1 MVMLLLA
8 GLNVW
13 IFHSGVYR
21 RVATWDVASVP
32 PRAARVAGA
41 LSLVLW
47 ICIVLSGRMIAYN
60 WFDCDR
66 QPQPPDRQFPDQ
78 LRARPIGGALMSLLG
93 FFQWC
98 EQSGIGDTIRQSSW
112 LFPVIEAI
120 HLLGLGVIG
129 GAVLVVDLRLLGL
142 GLRRQST
149 AELARDAQPW
159 LIGSLLLMMTTGGL
173 LFLSESIKLYYHDA
187 FWFKMASLFLAIVFT
202 FTIQRKVILAGET
215 RMRPVW
221 SKVVALVSILLWSG
235 VGIGGRWIGFS

>member
-1 MVMLLLA
+1 
-8 GLNVW
+8 
-13 IFHSGVYR
+13 
-21 RVATWDVASVP
+21 
-32 PRAARVAGA
+32 
-41 LSLVLW
+41 
-47 ICIVLSGRMIAYN
+47 
-60 WFDCDR
+60 
-66 QPQPPDRQFPDQ
+66 
-78 LRARPIGGALMSLLG
+78 MSLLG
-93 FFQWC
+93 FFHWC
-98 EQSGIGDTIRQSSW
+98 EQSGIGNTIRQSSW

>member
-1 MVMLLLA
+1 MSVLDF
-8 GLNVW
+8 
-13 IFHSGVYR
+13 FH
-21 RVATWDVASVP
+21 
-32 PRAARVAGA
+32 
-41 LSLVLW
+41 
-47 ICIVLSGRMIAYN
+47 
-60 WFDCDR
+60 
-66 QPQPPDRQFPDQ
+66 
-78 LRARPIGGALMSLLG
+78 
-93 FFQWC
+93 WC
-98 EQSGIGDTIRQSSW
+98 EQSGIGNAIRQSSW

-173 LFLSESIKLYYHDA
+173 LFLSESIKLYYHEA

-202 FTIQRKVILAGET
+202 FTIQRKVILEGET

>member
-1 MVMLLLA
+1 
-8 GLNVW
+8 
-13 IFHSGVYR
+13 
-21 RVATWDVASVP
+21 
-32 PRAARVAGA
+32 
-41 LSLVLW
+41 
-47 ICIVLSGRMIAYN
+47 
-60 WFDCDR
+60 
-66 QPQPPDRQFPDQ
+66 
-78 LRARPIGGALMSLLG
+78 MSLLG
-93 FFQWC
+93 FFHWC
-98 EQSGIGDTIRQSSW
+98 EQSGIGNTIRQSSW

-173 LFLSESIKLYYHDA
+173 LFLSESIKLYYHEA

-221 SKVVALVSILLWSG
+221 SRVVALVSILLWSG

>member
-1 MVMLLLA
+1 
-8 GLNVW
+8 
-13 IFHSGVYR
+13 
-21 RVATWDVASVP
+21 
-32 PRAARVAGA
+32 
-41 LSLVLW
+41 
-47 ICIVLSGRMIAYN
+47 
-60 WFDCDR
+60 
-66 QPQPPDRQFPDQ
+66 
-78 LRARPIGGALMSLLG
+78 MSLLG
-93 FFQWC
+93 FFHWC
-98 EQSGIGDTIRQSSW
+98 EQSGIGNTIRQSSW
-112 LFPVIEAI
+112 LFPVIEGI

-173 LFLSESIKLYYHDA
+173 LFLSEAIKCYYHEA

-202 FTIQRKVILAGET
+202 FTIQRKAIMAGET
-215 RMRPVW
+215 RLKPVW